1 MSPEAALA
9 KFAKLNG
16 LADSTSQ
23 ELCALKLKLMGPTNP
38 VIVCAQGLQ
47 DNKEVDWRGEVGVL
61 VSGLGPMLLQVRE
74 LQHVWSWV
82 LDSTT
87 NGRRKPTSKDLLFL
101 RVRASVEITLPAAQ
115 YHPHGQG
122 SSFTRRDGSVFE
134 REQPLTAAYMRIT
147 VAVTNGKGH
156 KQAQR
161 DQLKRDPQA
170 EARLKAALVRKV
182 QPVLYSTAAALL
194 KWQLHWQLT
203 GQQRRHLNSGAFGRL
218 SLADAFEPT
227 TVLAPTL
234 GMAAI
239 LQLNA

>member
-1 MSPEAALA
+1 M
-9 KFAKLNG
+9 
-16 LADSTSQ
+16 
-23 ELCALKLKLMGPTNP
+23 
-38 VIVCAQGLQ
+38 
-47 DNKEVDWRGEVGVL
+47 
-61 VSGLGPMLLQVRE
+61 
-74 LQHVWSWV
+74 
-82 LDSTT
+82 
-87 NGRRKPTSKDLLFL
+87 
-101 RVRASVEITLPAAQ
+101 EITLPAAQ

-122 SSFTRRDGSVFE
+122 SSFTQRDDSVFE

-170 EARLKAALVRKV
+170 QARLKAALVRKV

-194 KWQLHWQLT
+194 KPCQLHWQLT

-218 SLADAFEPT
+218 SLADAAEPT

-234 GMAAI
+234 ALAAI